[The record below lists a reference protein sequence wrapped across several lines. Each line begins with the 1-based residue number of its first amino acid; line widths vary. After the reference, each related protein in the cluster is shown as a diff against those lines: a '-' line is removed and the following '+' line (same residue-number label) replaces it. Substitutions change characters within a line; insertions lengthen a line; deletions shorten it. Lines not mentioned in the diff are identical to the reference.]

1 MFFGFSLTKLIFT
14 VLVIVVI
21 WKGFKFFGRL
31 QDIKIRTRKTENL
44 KRQAAQ
50 AAAQAGNMAQAKAA
64 KGPDKASDR
73 TEDMIKCPLCATFV
87 VASGAEACGREDCP
101 YKAPP
106 S

>member
-31 QDIKIRTRKTENL
+31 QDVKIRTRKAENL
-44 KRQAAQ
+44 KRR
-50 AAAQAGNMAQAKAA
+50 AAAQAGNKAGVKAA
-64 KGPDKASDR
+64 KPPDKTADM
-73 TEDMIKCPLCATFV
+73 TECPVCATFV

-101 YKAPP
+101 YKVPP
-106 S
+106 P